1 MKAPKNHDQAA
12 FNDGNRART
21 VTVFIESGQVIEVA
35 LDEARAV
42 LARLKRRLTLAS
54 LPHRRADLEMR
65 IAAYRRALDQISDQ

>member
-12 FNDGNRART
+12 FNAGNRART

-42 LARLKRRLTLAS
+42 LARLQRRLKLAS